1 MLVKSYYFMRDNN
14 IDQRAMHPL
23 IECAGKNSL
32 ERIKV
37 TKMIENALHSNLTQH
52 LVVEKNAM
60 LIVFTSKL
68 YFITGC
74 LRLSL
79 LGCGFFFHNTKTS
92 V

>member
-23 IECAGKNSL
+23 IECGGKNSL

-60 LIVFTSKL
+60 LIAFTSKL
-68 YFITGC
+68 HWMPQVV
-74 LRLSL
+74 SL
-79 LGCGFFFHNTKTS
+79 GFFFITPKPLFDSNP
-92 V
+92 